1 MTSITLEDL
10 LRQKR
15 MRFTIPITDSAHAS
29 NSLDRHGTQKLG
41 SLIFLD
47 FTFFVCLV
55 VPSFIPNIS
64 EKMEDPIIK
73 PIPSKSKIQSNPV
86 KRYPMTS
93 MVKAL
98 SILWLLLDRLL
109 LAPAERSTIERRG
122 LVNRA

>member
-1 MTSITLEDL
+1 MTSITLEDI

-15 MRFTIPITDSAHAS
+15 MRFTIPITDSALAS

-41 SLIFLD
+41 SRIFLD

-55 VPSFIPNIS
+55 VHSLMPNIFG
-64 EKMEDPIIK
+64 KMEDPIIK
-73 PIPSKSKIQSNPV
+73 PIPSKSKIQSNPI

-98 SILWLLLDRLL
+98 SILWLLL
-109 LAPAERSTIERRG
+109 APLERSTIERRG
-122 LVNRA
+122 MVHRA